1 MVNNDEGCGNSQK
14 LYNNWL
20 KRYDRTRSTSCRCSV
35 ATATEFAASFAV
47 DPNCFRESF
56 RQCWLD
62 SSSHVVVAIVKSS
75 LAGYLLGFD
84 HVAFFVN
91 GRVAGVE
98 EIYVCPSH
106 RGRGIGRVIMK
117 KFERWAKSRGSAQV
131 VVCTRRT
138 SGFYSA
144 LGYEET
150 ATCFRR
156 LERDFGKAAADG
168 GPNGAVHPKHC
179 YIMRHSDS

>member
-1 MVNNDEGCGNSQK
+1 MTIYGNSQK
-14 LYNNWL
+14 LYNNWFGSRDITVREAL
-20 KRYDRTRSTSCRCSV
+20 PAD
-35 ATATEFAASFAV
+35 ADALLPLATEFAASFAV

-62 SSSHVVVAIVKSS
+62 SSSHVIVAIVKSS
-75 LAGYLLGFD
+75 IVGYLLGFD

-98 EIYVCPSH
+98 EIYVCPSY
-106 RGRGIGRVIMK
+106 RGRGVGRVLMK
-117 KFERWAKSRGSAQV
+117 EFERWAKSRGSAQV
-131 VVCTRRT
+131 VVCTRRA

-150 ATCFRR
+150 ATCFRTILKKEVEQPARTR
-156 LERDFGKAAADG
+156 LR
-168 GPNGAVHPKHC
+168 
-179 YIMRHSDS
+179 